1 MPPLRHAGGV
11 FRGRY
16 QLYLPYLKGSRTLL
30 VLSLLAA
37 VVFAA
42 ANAFGLPFLMG
53 KVLPAVFRDEA
64 PLLWGASTFGG
75 FSPEQVAPVGAT
87 PLLSWPQWLGGGP
100 IFFLPKGHELLFA
113 VAFLPAVMLVRGLG
127 EFFSTYLLNLAG
139 LRVIEAVRRDVF
151 GRLQQM
157 HLGFFGR
164 HSVGDLM
171 ARLIGDANSVRLVLV
186 DVSNDLIV
194 QPLTLVF
201 ALGYVVWV
209 CLSHD
214 SGFWFLACLLV
225 VPVAVL
231 MVRSVALRI
240 QRRTQQGLTS
250 ASDLNS
256 IAIENLQSAREIRA
270 YGLQERESER
280 FNQAS
285 REGLRIQGKLV
296 RYEKSLSPLVELT
309 AALGIAAAIAVGAMN
324 GFTLPELLSLIV
336 AFYFAYGPI
345 KRLGNVASRLSMAA
359 PGLARLEEVLRS
371 EIEVADAADA
381 RPLARVRGDLEFA
394 GVSFGYGAEPVL
406 AGVTLSIPAG
416 QSVALVGP
424 SGAGK
429 STFVNLVPRFF
440 DPQQGLIRID
450 GQDLRSVRQQDLRA
464 NIALVSQEPVLFNE
478 SILENIR
485 LGRPAATDAEVR
497 EAARLAGAL
506 DFIEAQ
512 PEGFQTKVGERG
524 GRLSGGQRQRVSI
537 ARAFLKDAPVL
548 ILDEAT
554 SALDTDTERS
564 IQQSLALLMKGRT
577 TLIVAHRFSTIRDVG
592 RVLVFDGGRIVAD
605 GPREA
610 VYASSELFR
619 RLWDNQS
626 KNLA

>member
-1 MPPLRHAGGV
+1 M

-16 QLYLPYLKGSRTLL
+16 KLYLPYLKGSRTLL
-30 VLSLLAA
+30 FLSLLAA
-37 VVFAA
+37 IVFAA
-42 ANAFGLPFLMG
+42 ANAFGLPFLVG
-53 KVLPAVFRDEA
+53 KVLPAVFGDAATRAA
-64 PLLWGASTFGG
+64 PLLT
-75 FSPEQVAPVGAT
+75 
-87 PLLSWPQWLGGGP
+87 WPKWLGGQP
-100 IFFLPKGHELLFA
+100 AFSLPEGYEMAFA
-113 VAFLPAVMLVRGLG
+113 VAFLPAVMLIRGLG

-151 GRLQQM
+151 AKLQQL
-157 HLGFFGR
+157 HLGFFGKL
-164 HSVGDLM
+164 SIGDLLS
-171 ARLIGDANSVRLVLV
+171 RLIADANSVRLVLV

-194 QPLTLVF
+194 QPLSMVF
-201 ALGYVVWV
+201 ALAYVVFI
-209 CLSHD
+209 CFSHE
-214 SGFWFLACLLV
+214 SGYWFLACLLV
-225 VPVAVL
+225 VPAAVL
-231 MVRSVALRI
+231 LVRSVAVRI
-240 QRRTQQGLTS
+240 QTRMRQGMES

-256 IAIENLQSAREIRA
+256 IAVENLQSAREVRA
-270 YGLQERESER
+270 YGLQEREAKR

-285 REGLRIQGKLV
+285 QEGLRIQGKLV
-296 RYEKSLSPLVELT
+296 RYEKALSPLVEIT
-309 AALGIAAAIAVGAMN
+309 AAVGISAAIAVGAMN
-324 GFTLPELLSLIV
+324 GFSMSELISLIV

-345 KRLGNVASRLSMAA
+345 KRLGNVSSRLSMAA
-359 PGLARLEEVLRS
+359 PGLVRLEEIILAK
-371 EIEVADAADA
+371 IEVDDAPDA
-381 RPLARVRGDLEFA
+381 RPLGLVRGDLEMR
-394 GVSFGYGAEPVL
+394 GVSFSYGADPVL
-406 AGVTLSIPAG
+406 ADVSLKIPTG

-440 DPQQGLIRID
+440 DPQQGTILID
-450 GQDLRSVRQQDLRA
+450 GYDLRQVRQADLRA

-497 EAARLAGAL
+497 EAARLAGAFE
-506 DFIEAQ
+506 FIEAQ
-512 PEGFQTKVGERG
+512 PEGFLTKVGERG

-537 ARAFLKDAPVL
+537 ARAFLKDAPIL

-577 TLIVAHRFSTIRDVG
+577 TLIVAHRFSTIRDVD

-605 GPREA
+605 GTREA

-619 RLWDNQS
+619 RLWDNQA

>member
-1 MPPLRHAGGV
+1 V

-16 QLYLPYLKGSRTLL
+16 KLYLPYLKGSRTLL
-30 VLSLLAA
+30 FLSLLAA
-37 VVFAA
+37 IVFAA
-42 ANAFGLPFLMG
+42 ANAFGLPFLVG
-53 KVLPAVFRDEA
+53 KVLPAVFGDAATRAA
-64 PLLWGASTFGG
+64 PLLTW
-75 FSPEQVAPVGAT
+75 PE
-87 PLLSWPQWLGGGP
+87 WLGGQP
-100 IFFLPKGHELLFA
+100 ALTLPKGYEMVFA
-113 VAFLPAVMLVRGLG
+113 VAFLPVVMLVRGLG

-151 GRLQQM
+151 AKLQQL

-164 HSVGDLM
+164 LSIGDLLS
-171 ARLIGDANSVRLVLV
+171 RLITDANAVRLVLV

-194 QPLTLVF
+194 QPLTLIF

-214 SGFWFLACLLV
+214 GGYWFLACLLV
-225 VPVAVL
+225 VPASVL
-231 MVRSVALRI
+231 LVRSVAVRI
-240 QRRTQQGLTS
+240 QRRTRQGMES

-256 IAIENLQSAREIRA
+256 IAIENLQSAREVRA
-270 YGLQERESER
+270 YGLQDREAKR

-285 REGLRIQGKLV
+285 QEGLRIQGKLV
-296 RYEKSLSPLVELT
+296 RYEKALSPLVELT
-309 AALGIAAAIAVGAMN
+309 AAAGIAAAIGFGASS

-345 KRLGNVASRLSMAA
+345 KRLGNVTSRLSMAA
-359 PGLARLEEVLRS
+359 PGLVRLEEVILAKL
-371 EIEVADAADA
+371 EVDDAAEA
-381 RPLARVRGDLEFA
+381 RPLARIRGDLEMS
-394 GVSFGYGAEPVL
+394 GVSFSYGADPVL
-406 AGVTLSIPAG
+406 ADVTLRIPAG

-440 DPQQGLIRID
+440 DPQQGSILID
-450 GQDLRSVRQQDLRA
+450 GHDLRQVRQADLRA
-464 NIALVSQEPVLFNE
+464 NIALVSQEPILFNE

-497 EAARLAGAL
+497 EAARLAGAFE
-506 DFIEAQ
+506 FIEAQ

-537 ARAFLKDAPVL
+537 ARAFLKDAPIL

-577 TLIVAHRFSTIRDVG
+577 TLIVAHRFSTIRDVD
-592 RVLVFDGGRIVAD
+592 RVLVFDDGRIVAD
-605 GPREA
+605 GTREA

-619 RLWDNQS
+619 RLWDNQA
-626 KNLA
+626 KNLV

>member
-1 MPPLRHAGGV
+1 M

-16 QLYLPYLKGSRTLL
+16 KLYLPYLKGSRTLL
-30 VLSLLAA
+30 GLSLVAA
-37 VVFAA
+37 IVFAA
-42 ANAFGLPFLMG
+42 ANAIGLPFLIG
-53 KVLPAVFRDEA
+53 KVLPAVFGDAASRA
-64 PLLWGASTFGG
+64 VPLLT
-75 FSPEQVAPVGAT
+75 
-87 PLLSWPQWLGGGP
+87 WPKWLGGQP
-100 IFFLPKGHELLFA
+100 AFFLPKGYEVAFA
-113 VAFLPAVMLVRGLG
+113 VGFLPAVWLIRGLG

-151 GRLQQM
+151 AKLQQL

-164 HSVGDLM
+164 HSIGDLLS
-171 ARLIGDANSVRLVLV
+171 RLISDPNSVRLVLV

-194 QPLTLVF
+194 QPLTLLF
-201 ALGYVVWV
+201 ALGYVVMI
-209 CLSHD
+209 CFSHD
-214 SGFWFLACLLV
+214 SGYWFLACLLV
-225 VPVAVL
+225 VPAAVL
-231 MVRSVALRI
+231 LVRGVATRI
-240 QRRTQQGLTS
+240 QKRMRQGMES

-256 IAIENLQSAREIRA
+256 IAVENLQSAREVRA
-270 YGLQERESER
+270 YGLQERESQR
-280 FNQAS
+280 FNLAS
-285 REGLRIQGKLV
+285 QEGLRIQGKLV
-296 RYEKSLSPLVELT
+296 RYEKALSPLVELT
-309 AALGIAAAIAVGAMN
+309 AAAGISGAIAVGAMN
-324 GFTLPELLSLIV
+324 GFTLPELISLIV

-359 PGLARLEEVLRS
+359 PGLVRLEEVILAP
-371 EIEVADAADA
+371 IEVADATEA
-381 RPLARVRGDLEFA
+381 RPLARVRGDLEMS
-394 GVSFGYGAEPVL
+394 GVSFSYGADAVL
-406 AGVTLSIPAG
+406 VDVTLKIPAG

-440 DPQQGLIRID
+440 DPQQGTIRID
-450 GQDLRSVRQQDLRA
+450 GHDLRAVRQADLRA

-485 LGRPAATDAEVR
+485 LGRPAASDAEVR

-506 DFIEAQ
+506 EFIEAQ
-512 PEGFQTKVGERG
+512 PEGFLTKVGERG

-537 ARAFLKDAPVL
+537 ARAFLKDAPIL

-577 TLIVAHRFSTIRDVG
+577 TLIVAHRFSTIRDVN

-605 GPREA
+605 GTRES
-610 VYASSELFR
+610 VYATSDLFR
-619 RLWDNQS
+619 RLWDNQA

>member
-1 MPPLRHAGGV
+1 M

-16 QLYLPYLKGSRTLL
+16 KLYLPYLKGSRTLL
-30 VLSLLAA
+30 AFSLLAA

-53 KVLPAVFRDEA
+53 KVLPAVFGDEA
-64 PLLWGASTFGG
+64 ARS
-75 FSPEQVAPVGAT
+75 A
-87 PLLSWPQWLGGGP
+87 PLLSWPDRLGGGP
-100 IFFLPKGHELLFA
+100 ILFLPKGHELLFA
-113 VAFLPAVMLVRGLG
+113 VAFLPAVMLIRGLG

-151 GRLQQM
+151 AKLQQL

-164 HSVGDLM
+164 LSIGDLLS
-171 ARLIGDANSVRLVLV
+171 RLIADANSVRLVLV

-214 SGFWFLACLLV
+214 GGYWFLACLLV
-225 VPVAVL
+225 VPAAVLLVRGVAV
-231 MVRSVALRI
+231 RI
-240 QRRTQQGLTS
+240 QRRTRQGMES

-256 IAIENLQSAREIRA
+256 IAVENLQSAREVRA
-270 YGLQERESER
+270 YGLQEREAQR

-285 REGLRIQGKLV
+285 QEGLRIQGKLV
-296 RYEKSLSPLVELT
+296 RYEKALSPLVELT
-309 AALGIAAAIAVGAMN
+309 AAAGIAAAIGFGASN

-359 PGLARLEEVLRS
+359 PGLTRLEEILLAPA
-371 EIEVADAADA
+371 EVADLDDA
-381 RPLARVRGDLEFA
+381 RPLARVRGDLERRDVTFR
-394 GVSFGYGAEPVL
+394 YGADPVL
-406 AGVTLSIPAG
+406 VDVTLKVPAG

-440 DPQQGLIRID
+440 DPQKGSILVD
-450 GQDLRSVRQQDLRA
+450 GQDLRAVRQSDLRS

-497 EAARLAGAL
+497 EAARQAGAL
-506 DFIEAQ
+506 EFIEAQ
-512 PEGFQTKVGERG
+512 PEGFLTKVGERG

-577 TLIVAHRFSTIRDVG
+577 TLIVAHRFSTIRDVD
-592 RVLVFDGGRIVAD
+592 RVLVFDSGRIVAD
-605 GPREA
+605 GTRDA
-610 VYASSELFR
+610 VYASSDLFR

-626 KNLA
+626 KAPA

>member
-1 MPPLRHAGGV
+1 M

-16 QLYLPYLKGSRTLL
+16 KLYLPYLKGSRTLL
-30 VLSLLAA
+30 FLSLVAA
-37 VVFAA
+37 IVFAA
-42 ANAFGLPFLMG
+42 ANAIGLPFLIG
-53 KVLPAVFRDEA
+53 KVLPAVFGDEA
-64 PLLWGASTFGG
+64 SRAVPLLT
-75 FSPEQVAPVGAT
+75 
-87 PLLSWPQWLGGGP
+87 WPKWLGGQP
-100 IFFLPKGHELLFA
+100 AFYLPKGHEVAFA
-113 VAFLPAVMLVRGLG
+113 VAFLPAVWLVRGLG
-127 EFFSTYLLNLAG
+127 EFFSTFLLNLAG

-151 GRLQQM
+151 AKLQQL
-157 HLGFFGR
+157 HLGFFGK
-164 HSVGDLM
+164 HSIGDLLS
-171 ARLIGDANSVRLVLV
+171 RLISDPNSVRLVLV

-194 QPLTLVF
+194 QPLTLLF
-201 ALGYVVWV
+201 ALGYVVMI
-209 CLSHD
+209 CFAHD
-214 SGFWFLACLLV
+214 QGYWFLACLLV
-225 VPVAVL
+225 VPASVFLVRGVA
-231 MVRSVALRI
+231 MRI
-240 QRRTQQGLTS
+240 QKRMRQGMES

-256 IAIENLQSAREIRA
+256 IAVENLQSAREVRA
-270 YGLQERESER
+270 YGLQGRESQR

-285 REGLRIQGKLV
+285 QEGLRIQGKLV
-296 RYEKSLSPLVELT
+296 RYEKALSPLVELT
-309 AALGIAAAIAVGAMN
+309 AAAGISAAIAVGAMN
-324 GFTLPELLSLIV
+324 GFTLAELISLIV

-359 PGLARLEEVLRS
+359 PGLVRLEEVIVAP
-371 EIEVADAADA
+371 IEVADAVDA
-381 RPLARVRGDLEFA
+381 RPLARVRGDLEMS
-394 GVSFGYGAEPVL
+394 GVSFSYGSDPVL
-406 AGVTLSIPAG
+406 VGVTLSIPAG

-440 DPQQGLIRID
+440 DPQQGAILID
-450 GQDLRSVRQQDLRA
+450 GHDLRAVRQGDLRA

-506 DFIEAQ
+506 EFIEAQ
-512 PEGFQTKVGERG
+512 PDGFLTKVGERG

-537 ARAFLKDAPVL
+537 ARAFLKDAPLL

-577 TLIVAHRFSTIRDVG
+577 TLIVAHRFSTIRDVD

-605 GPREA
+605 GTRES
-610 VYASSELFR
+610 VYASSDLFR
-619 RLWDNQS
+619 RLWDNQA

>member
-1 MPPLRHAGGV
+1 ML
-11 FRGRY
+11 RGRY

-30 VLSLLAA
+30 TLSLLAA

-64 PLLWGASTFGG
+64 PLLWGASTLGG

-209 CLSHD
+209 CLSHE

-345 KRLGNVASRLSMAA
+345 KRLGNVTSRLSMAA

-394 GVSFGYGAEPVL
+394 DVRFGYGAEPVL
-406 AGVTLSIPAG
+406 AEVTLRIPAG

-450 GQDLRSVRQQDLRA
+450 GEDLRAVRQADLRA

-537 ARAFLKDAPVL
+537 ARAFLKDAPLL

-564 IQQSLALLMKGRT
+564 IQLSLAQLMKGRT
-577 TLIVAHRFSTIRDVG
+577 TLIVAHRFSTIRDVD

>member
-1 MPPLRHAGGV
+1 ML
-11 FRGRY
+11 RGRY
-16 QLYLPYLKGSRTLL
+16 QLYLPYLKGSRLL
-30 VLSLLAA
+30 LALSLFAA
-37 VVFAA
+37 TVFAA

-53 KVLPAVFRDEA
+53 KVLPAVFGDEA
-64 PLLWGASTFGG
+64 ARS
-75 FSPEQVAPVGAT
+75 A
-87 PLLSWPQWLGGGP
+87 PLLSWPGWLGGAP
-100 IFFLPKGHELLFA
+100 LLTLPKGHEMLFA

-164 HSVGDLM
+164 LSVGDLL
-171 ARLIGDANSVRLVLV
+171 ARLISDANSVRLVLV

-194 QPLTLVF
+194 QPLTLLF
-201 ALGYVVWV
+201 ALGYVVYV
-209 CLSHD
+209 CFSHD
-214 SGFWFLACLLV
+214 GGFWFLACLLV
-225 VPVAVL
+225 VPAAVL
-231 MVRSVALRI
+231 LVRSMALRI
-240 QRRTQQGLTS
+240 QRRTQQGLVS
-250 ASDLNS
+250 SSGLNS
-256 IAIENLQSAREIRA
+256 IAVENLQSAREIRA
-270 YGLQERESER
+270 YGLQERESRR
-280 FNQAS
+280 FNEAS
-285 REGLRIQGKLV
+285 QEGLRIQGKLV
-296 RYEKSLSPLVELT
+296 RYEKALSPLVELT
-309 AALGIAAAIAVGAMN
+309 AAAGIAAAIGFGAVG
-324 GFTLPELLSLIV
+324 GFTLPELLARSV
-336 AFYFAYGPI
+336 AFYFAFGPI

-359 PGLARLEEVLRS
+359 PGLARLEEILRA
-371 EIEVADAADA
+371 EVEVADAPDA
-381 RPLARVRGDLEFA
+381 RALGRVRGDLEFA
-394 GVSFGYGAEPVL
+394 AVSFGYGAEPVL
-406 AGVTLSIPAG
+406 ADVTLRIPAG

-440 DPQQGLIRID
+440 DPRQGVIRID
-450 GQDLRSVRQQDLRA
+450 GQDLRSVRQADLRA

-485 LGRPAATDAEVR
+485 LGRPSASEDEVR

-506 DFIEAQ
+506 EFIEAQ
-512 PEGFQTKVGERG
+512 PEGFHTKVGERG

-554 SALDTDTERS
+554 SALDTDTERG

-592 RVLVFDGGRIVAD
+592 RVLVFDAGRIVAD
-605 GPREA
+605 GPRDQ

-626 KNLA
+626 KDLG

>member
-1 MPPLRHAGGV
+1 V

-16 QLYLPYLKGSRTLL
+16 KLYLPYLKGSRTLL
-30 VLSLLAA
+30 ALSLLAA

-53 KVLPAVFRDEA
+53 KVLPAVFGDEA
-64 PLLWGASTFGG
+64 ARS
-75 FSPEQVAPVGAT
+75 A
-87 PLLSWPQWLGGGP
+87 PLLSWPDRLGGGP
-100 IFFLPKGHELLFA
+100 ILFLPKGHELLFA

-151 GRLQQM
+151 AKLQNL

-164 HSVGDLM
+164 LSIGDLLS
-171 ARLIGDANSVRLVLV
+171 RLIADANSVRLVLV

-201 ALGYVVWV
+201 SLGYVVWV
-209 CLSHD
+209 CLSHE
-214 SGFWFLACLLV
+214 GGYWFLACLLV
-225 VPVAVL
+225 VPAAVL
-231 MVRSVALRI
+231 LVRSVAVRI
-240 QRRTQQGLTS
+240 QRRTRQGMES
-250 ASDLNS
+250 ASELNS
-256 IAIENLQSAREIRA
+256 IAVENLQSAREVRA
-270 YGLQERESER
+270 YGLQEREAKR
-280 FNQAS
+280 FNLAS
-285 REGLRIQGKLV
+285 QEGLRLQGKLV
-296 RYEKSLSPLVELT
+296 RYEKAVSPLVELT
-309 AALGIAAAIAVGAMN
+309 AAMGIAGAIAFGASN

-345 KRLGNVASRLSMAA
+345 KRLGNVSSRLSMAA
-359 PGLARLEEVLRS
+359 PGLVRLEEVILAPV
-371 EIEVADAADA
+371 EVADAADA
-381 RPLARVRGDLEFA
+381 CALRRVRGDIEMK
-394 GVSFGYGAEPVL
+394 GVAFRYGADPVL
-406 AGVTLSIPAG
+406 ADVTLKIPAG

-440 DPQQGLIRID
+440 DPQQGAISID
-450 GQDLRSVRQQDLRA
+450 GQDLREVRQADLRA

-485 LGRPAATDAEVR
+485 LGRPADTDAEVR
-497 EAARLAGAL
+497 EAARQAGAL
-506 DFIEAQ
+506 EFIEAQ
-512 PEGFQTKVGERG
+512 PEGFLTKVGERG
-524 GRLSGGQRQRVSI
+524 GRLSGGQRQRISI

-577 TLIVAHRFSTIRDVG
+577 TLIVAHRFSTIRDVD

-605 GPREA
+605 GTREA
-610 VYASSELFR
+610 VYASSDLFR

-626 KNLA
+626 KGPA

>member
-1 MPPLRHAGGV
+1 ML
-11 FRGRY
+11 RGRY
-16 QLYLPYLKGSRTLL
+16 QLYLPYLKGSRLL
-30 VLSLLAA
+30 LALSLLAA
-37 VVFAA
+37 VVFAS

-53 KVLPAVFRDEA
+53 KVLPAVFGDEAARAA
-64 PLLWGASTFGG
+64 PLLYW
-75 FSPEQVAPVGAT
+75 PEA
-87 PLLSWPQWLGGGP
+87 LGGGP
-100 IFFLPKGHELLFA
+100 LLHLPKGHEMLFA
-113 VAFLPAVMLVRGLG
+113 VAFLPVVMLVRGLG

-157 HLGFFGR
+157 HLGFFGQ

-171 ARLIGDANSVRLVLV
+171 ARLINDANAVRLVLV

-201 ALGYVVWV
+201 ALGYVTWV
-209 CLSHD
+209 CLAHD
-214 SGFWFLACLLV
+214 GGFWFLACLLV
-225 VPVAVL
+225 VPAAVL
-231 MVRSVALRI
+231 LVRSLALRI
-240 QRRTQQGLTS
+240 QRRTRQGLAS
-250 ASDLNS
+250 ASDLNG
-256 IAIENLQSAREIRA
+256 IAVENLQSVREVRA
-270 YGLQERESER
+270 YGLQEREVRR
-280 FNQAS
+280 FDQAS

-296 RYEKSLSPLVELT
+296 RYEKSLSPLIEF
-309 AALGIAAAIAVGAMN
+309 AAAAGIAAAIGFGAAG

-336 AFYFAYGPI
+336 AFYFAYGPV
-345 KRLGNVASRLSMAA
+345 KRLGNVTSRMSIAA
-359 PGLARLEEVLRS
+359 PGLARLEEVLRA
-371 EIEVADAADA
+371 EIEVADAPDA
-381 RPLARVRGDLEFA
+381 RPLPRVRGDLEFA
-394 GVSFGYGAEPVL
+394 GVGFGYGAEPVL
-406 AGVTLSIPAG
+406 ADVTLRIPAG

-429 STFVNLVPRFF
+429 STFVNLVPRFY
-440 DPQQGLIRID
+440 DPRQGAIRID
-450 GQDLRSVRQQDLRA
+450 GQDLRSVRQADLRA
-464 NIALVSQEPVLFNE
+464 NIALVSQEPVLFDE

-497 EAARLAGAL
+497 EAARLAGAA

-512 PEGFQTKVGERG
+512 PEGFHTKVGERG

-592 RVLVFDGGRIVAD
+592 RVLVFDAGRIVAD

-626 KNLA
+626 KDLG

>member
-1 MPPLRHAGGV
+1 V

-16 QLYLPYLKGSRTLL
+16 KLYLPYLKGSRTLL
-30 VLSLLAA
+30 FLSLLAA
-37 VVFAA
+37 IVFAA
-42 ANAFGLPFLMG
+42 ANAFGLPFLVG
-53 KVLPAVFRDEA
+53 KVLPAVFGDAATRAA
-64 PLLWGASTFGG
+64 PLLTW
-75 FSPEQVAPVGAT
+75 PE
-87 PLLSWPQWLGGGP
+87 WLGGQP
-100 IFFLPKGHELLFA
+100 ALTLPKGYEMVFA

-151 GRLQQM
+151 AKLQQL

-164 HSVGDLM
+164 LSIGDLLS
-171 ARLIGDANSVRLVLV
+171 RLIADANSVRLVLV

-194 QPLTLVF
+194 QPLSMVF
-201 ALGYVVWV
+201 ALAYVVFI
-209 CLSHD
+209 CFSHD
-214 SGFWFLACLLV
+214 SGYWFLACLLV
-225 VPVAVL
+225 VPAAVL
-231 MVRSVALRI
+231 LVRSVAVRI
-240 QRRTQQGLTS
+240 QTRMRQGMES

-256 IAIENLQSAREIRA
+256 IAVENLQSAREVRA
-270 YGLQERESER
+270 YGLQEREAKR

-285 REGLRIQGKLV
+285 QEGLRIQGKLV
-296 RYEKSLSPLVELT
+296 RYEKALSPLVEIT
-309 AALGIAAAIAVGAMN
+309 AAVGISAAIAVGAMN
-324 GFTLPELLSLIV
+324 GFSMSELISLII

-345 KRLGNVASRLSMAA
+345 KRLGNVSSRLSMAA
-359 PGLARLEEVLRS
+359 PGLVRLEEVILAKV
-371 EIEVADAADA
+371 EVDDVPDA
-381 RPLARVRGDLEFA
+381 RPLARIRGDLEMS
-394 GVSFGYGAEPVL
+394 GVSFSYGADPVL
-406 AGVTLSIPAG
+406 VDITLKIPAG

-440 DPQQGLIRID
+440 DPQQGAILID
-450 GQDLRSVRQQDLRA
+450 GYDLRQVRQADLRA

-485 LGRPAATDAEVR
+485 LGRPAATDAEVHA
-497 EAARLAGAL
+497 AARLAGAFE
-506 DFIEAQ
+506 FIEAQ
-512 PEGFQTKVGERG
+512 PEGFLTKVGERG

-537 ARAFLKDAPVL
+537 ARAFLKDAPLL

-577 TLIVAHRFSTIRDVG
+577 TLIVAHRFSTIRDVD

-605 GPREA
+605 GTRES

-619 RLWDNQS
+619 RLWDNQA

>member
-1 MPPLRHAGGV
+1 M
-11 FRGRY
+11 FRRRY

-53 KVLPAVFRDEA
+53 KVLPAVFGDDAARA
-64 PLLWGASTFGG
+64 A
-75 FSPEQVAPVGAT
+75 
-87 PLLSWPQWLGGGP
+87 PLLSWPEWLGGGAMLY
-100 IFFLPKGHELLFA
+100 LPKGHEMLFA
-113 VAFLPAVMLVRGLG
+113 VAFLPVVMLIRGLG

-171 ARLIGDANSVRLVLV
+171 ARLISDANSVRLVLV

-209 CLSHD
+209 CFSRD

-225 VPVAVL
+225 VPMAVL
-231 MVRSVALRI
+231 LVRAVARRI
-240 QRRTQQGLTS
+240 QRRTQEGLVS
-250 ASDLNS
+250 SSDLNS
-256 IAIENLQSAREIRA
+256 IAVENLQSAREIRA

-296 RYEKSLSPLVELT
+296 RYEKALSPLIELT
-309 AALGIAAAIAVGAMN
+309 AAVGIAAAIGLGAVG

-345 KRLGNVASRLSMAA
+345 KRLGNVTSRLSMAA
-359 PGLARLEEVLRS
+359 PGLARLEEVLRARS
-371 EIEVADAADA
+371 EVPDAADA
-381 RPLARVRGDLEFA
+381 RPLARVRGDLEFV
-394 GVSFGYGAEPVL
+394 GVNFGYGAEPVL
-406 AGVTLSIPAG
+406 ADVTLSIPAG

-440 DPQQGLIRID
+440 DPRQGLIRID
-450 GQDLRSVRQQDLRA
+450 GQDLRSVRQSDLRA
-464 NIALVSQEPVLFNE
+464 NIALVSQEPVLFDE

-485 LGRPAATDAEVR
+485 LGRPTATDAEVR

-512 PEGFQTKVGERG
+512 PEGFRTKVGERG

-592 RVLVFDGGRIVAD
+592 RVLVFDAGRIVAD
-605 GPREA
+605 GTREQ

-626 KNLA
+626 KNLG

>member
-1 MPPLRHAGGV
+1 VFPPRPPFATLGGV

-16 QLYLPYLKGSRTLL
+16 QLYLPYLKGSRLL
-30 VLSLLAA
+30 LALSLCSA

-53 KVLPAVFRDEA
+53 KVLPAVFGDEA
-64 PLLWGASTFGG
+64 AR
-75 FSPEQVAPVGAT
+75 AA
-87 PLLSWPQWLGGGP
+87 PLLSWPEQLGGGALLY
-100 IFFLPKGHELLFA
+100 LPKGYEMAFA

-164 HSVGDLM
+164 YSVGDLL
-171 ARLIGDANSVRLVLV
+171 ARLITDANSVRLVLV

-209 CLSHD
+209 CVSHD

-225 VPVAVL
+225 VPAAVL
-231 MVRSVALRI
+231 LVRTVARRI
-240 QRRTQQGLTS
+240 QTRTYQGLTS
-250 ASDLNS
+250 SSDLNG
-256 IAIENLQSAREIRA
+256 IAVENLQSAREIRA
-270 YGLQERESER
+270 YGLQEREGRR
-280 FNQAS
+280 FDAAS

-296 RYEKSLSPLVELT
+296 RYEKALSPLIELT
-309 AALGIAAAIAVGAMN
+309 AAAGIAAAIGFGAMN

-336 AFYFAYGPI
+336 AFYFAYGPV
-345 KRLGNVASRLSMAA
+345 KRLGNVTSRLSMAA
-359 PGLARLEEVLRS
+359 PGLARLEEILRAPV
-371 EIEVADAADA
+371 EVADGADA
-381 RPLARVRGDLEFA
+381 RPLARVSGDLEFV
-394 GVSFGYGAEPVL
+394 GVSFGYGADPVL
-406 AGVTLSIPAG
+406 ADVTLRIPAG

-440 DPQQGLIRID
+440 DPQAGVIRID
-450 GQDLRSVRQQDLRA
+450 GQDLRAVRQADLRA
-464 NIALVSQEPVLFNE
+464 NIALVSQEPVLFDE

-506 DFIEAQ
+506 EFIEAQ
-512 PEGFQTKVGERG
+512 PEGFHTKVGERG

-554 SALDTDTERS
+554 SALDTDTERG

-592 RVLVFDGGRIVAD
+592 RVLVFEGGRIVAD
-605 GPREA
+605 GPREQ

-626 KNLA
+626 KDLG

>member
-1 MPPLRHAGGV
+1 V

-37 VVFAA
+37 VVFSA
-42 ANAFGLPFLMG
+42 ANALGLPFLVG
-53 KVLPAVFRDEA
+53 KVLPAVFGDEAARAA
-64 PLLWGASTFGG
+64 PLLT
-75 FSPEQVAPVGAT
+75 
-87 PLLSWPQWLGGGP
+87 WPKWLGGQP
-100 IFFLPKGHELLFA
+100 AFYLPKGHEMAFA
-113 VAFLPAVMLVRGLG
+113 IAFLPAVMLIRGLG

-151 GRLQQM
+151 AKLQQL

-164 HSVGDLM
+164 LTVGDLL
-171 ARLIGDANSVRLVLV
+171 ARLIADANSVRLVLV
-186 DVSNDLIV
+186 DVSNDVIV
-194 QPLTLVF
+194 QPLSMLF
-201 ALGYVVWV
+201 ALGYVVMV

-214 SGFWFLACLLV
+214 RGYWFLACLLV
-225 VPVAVL
+225 VPAAVL
-231 MVRSVALRI
+231 LVRTLAIRI
-240 QRRTQQGLTS
+240 QRRTRQGMES
-250 ASDLNS
+250 ASDLNG
-256 IAIENLQSAREIRA
+256 IAVENLQSAREVRA
-270 YGLQERESER
+270 YGLQEREAKR

-285 REGLRIQGKLV
+285 QEGLRIQGKLV
-296 RYEKSLSPLVELT
+296 RYEKAMSPLVEVT
-309 AALGIAAAIAVGAMN
+309 AALGISAAIGVGAMN
-324 GFTLPELLSLIV
+324 GFTMEELISLIV

-345 KRLGNVASRLSMAA
+345 KRLGNVSSRLSMAA
-359 PGLARLEEVLRS
+359 PGLARLEEIILAKP
-371 EIEVADAADA
+371 EVADVPEAG
-381 RPLARVRGDLEFA
+381 PLAAVRGDLEMR
-394 GVSFGYGAEPVL
+394 GVSFRYGADPVL
-406 AGVTLSIPAG
+406 VGVTLRIPAG

-440 DPQQGLIRID
+440 DPQEGAILID
-450 GQDLRSVRQQDLRA
+450 GHDLRAVRQADLRA

-485 LGRPAATDAEVR
+485 LGRPSATDAEVR

-506 DFIEAQ
+506 EFIEAQ
-512 PEGFQTKVGERG
+512 PEGFLTKVGERG

-564 IQQSLALLMKGRT
+564 IQQSLARLMKGRT
-577 TLIVAHRFSTIRDVG
+577 TLIVAHRFSTIRDVD
-592 RVLVFDGGRIVAD
+592 RVLVFEGGRVVAD
-605 GPREA
+605 GAREQ

-626 KNLA
+626 KDLG

>member
-1 MPPLRHAGGV
+1 V

-16 QLYLPYLKGSRTLL
+16 KLYLPYLKGSRTLL
-30 VLSLLAA
+30 FLSLLAA
-37 VVFAA
+37 IVFAA
-42 ANAFGLPFLMG
+42 ANAFGLPFLVG
-53 KVLPAVFRDEA
+53 KVLPAVFGDAATRAA
-64 PLLWGASTFGG
+64 PLLTW
-75 FSPEQVAPVGAT
+75 PE
-87 PLLSWPQWLGGGP
+87 WLGGQP
-100 IFFLPKGHELLFA
+100 ALTLPKGYEMVFA

-151 GRLQQM
+151 AKLQQL

-164 HSVGDLM
+164 LSIGDLLS
-171 ARLIGDANSVRLVLV
+171 RLIADANSVRLVLV

-194 QPLTLVF
+194 QPLSMVF
-201 ALGYVVWV
+201 ALAYVVFI
-209 CLSHD
+209 CFSHD
-214 SGFWFLACLLV
+214 SGYWFLACLLV
-225 VPVAVL
+225 VPAAVL
-231 MVRSVALRI
+231 LVRSVAVRI
-240 QRRTQQGLTS
+240 QTRMRQGMES

-256 IAIENLQSAREIRA
+256 IAVENLQSAREVRA
-270 YGLQERESER
+270 YGLQEREAKR

-285 REGLRIQGKLV
+285 QEGLRIQGKLV
-296 RYEKSLSPLVELT
+296 RYEKALSPLVELT
-309 AALGIAAAIAVGAMN
+309 AAAGIAAAIGFGASN

-345 KRLGNVASRLSMAA
+345 KRLGNVTSRLSMAA
-359 PGLARLEEVLRS
+359 PGLIRLEEIILAKV
-371 EIEVADAADA
+371 EVDDVPDA
-381 RPLARVRGDLEFA
+381 RPLARIRGDLEMS
-394 GVSFGYGAEPVL
+394 GVSFSYGADPVL
-406 AGVTLSIPAG
+406 VDVTLKIPAG

-429 STFVNLVPRFF
+429 STFVNMVPRFF
-440 DPQQGLIRID
+440 DPQQGAISID
-450 GQDLRSVRQQDLRA
+450 GHDLRAVRQADLRA

-485 LGRPAATDAEVR
+485 LGRPAATDAEVHA
-497 EAARLAGAL
+497 AARLAGAFE
-506 DFIEAQ
+506 FIEAQ
-512 PEGFQTKVGERG
+512 PEGFLTKVGERG

-537 ARAFLKDAPVL
+537 ARAFLKDAPIL

-577 TLIVAHRFSTIRDVG
+577 TLIVAHRFSTIRDVD
-592 RVLVFDGGRIVAD
+592 RVLVFDDGRIVAD
-605 GPREA
+605 GTREA

-619 RLWDNQS
+619 RLWDNQA
-626 KNLA
+626 KNLV

>member
-1 MPPLRHAGGV
+1 M

-16 QLYLPYLKGSRTLL
+16 KLYLPYLKGSRTLL
-30 VLSLLAA
+30 VFSLLAA

-53 KVLPAVFRDEA
+53 KVLPAVFGDEA
-64 PLLWGASTFGG
+64 ARS
-75 FSPEQVAPVGAT
+75 A
-87 PLLSWPQWLGGGP
+87 PLLSWPDRLGGGP
-100 IFFLPKGHELLFA
+100 ILFLPKGHELLFA

-151 GRLQQM
+151 AKLQNL

-164 HSVGDLM
+164 LSIGDLLS
-171 ARLIGDANSVRLVLV
+171 RLIADANSVRLVLV

-201 ALGYVVWV
+201 SLGYVVWV
-209 CLSHD
+209 CLSHE
-214 SGFWFLACLLV
+214 GGYWFLACLLV
-225 VPVAVL
+225 VPAAVL
-231 MVRSVALRI
+231 LVRSVAVRI
-240 QRRTQQGLTS
+240 QRRTRQGMES
-250 ASDLNS
+250 ASELNS
-256 IAIENLQSAREIRA
+256 IAVENLQSAREVRA
-270 YGLQERESER
+270 YGLQEREAKR
-280 FNQAS
+280 FNLAS
-285 REGLRIQGKLV
+285 QEGLRLQGKLV
-296 RYEKSLSPLVELT
+296 RYEKAVSPLVELT
-309 AALGIAAAIAVGAMN
+309 AAMGIAGAIAFGASN

-345 KRLGNVASRLSMAA
+345 KRLGNVSSRLSMAA
-359 PGLARLEEVLRS
+359 PGLVRLEEVILAPV
-371 EIEVADAADA
+371 EVADAADA
-381 RPLARVRGDLEFA
+381 CALRRVRGDIEMK
-394 GVSFGYGAEPVL
+394 GVAFRYGADPVL
-406 AGVTLSIPAG
+406 ADVTLKIPAG

-440 DPQQGLIRID
+440 DPQQGAISID
-450 GQDLRSVRQQDLRA
+450 GQDLRAVRQADLRS

-497 EAARLAGAL
+497 EAARQAGAL
-506 DFIEAQ
+506 EFIEAQ
-512 PEGFQTKVGERG
+512 PEGFLTKVGERG
-524 GRLSGGQRQRVSI
+524 GRLSGGQRQRISI

-577 TLIVAHRFSTIRDVG
+577 TLIVAHRFSTIRDVD

-605 GPREA
+605 GTREA
-610 VYASSELFR
+610 VYASSDLFR

-626 KNLA
+626 KAPA

>member
-1 MPPLRHAGGV
+1 M

-30 VLSLLAA
+30 TLSLLAA
-37 VVFAA
+37 IVFAA

-53 KVLPAVFRDEA
+53 KVLPAVFGDEA
-64 PLLWGASTFGG
+64 AR
-75 FSPEQVAPVGAT
+75 AA
-87 PLLSWPQWLGGGP
+87 PLLSWPEKFGGGA
-100 IFFLPKGHELLFA
+100 ILHLPKGYEMLFA
-113 VAFLPAVMLVRGLG
+113 VAFLPVVMLIRGLG

-151 GRLQQM
+151 GKLQQM
-157 HLGFFGR
+157 HLGFFSR

-171 ARLIGDANSVRLVLV
+171 ARLITDANSVRLVLV

-214 SGFWFLACLLV
+214 GGYWFLVCLLV
-225 VPVAVL
+225 VPAAVL
-231 MVRSVALRI
+231 LVRSVALRI
-240 QRRTQQGLTS
+240 QRRTRQGLES

-256 IAIENLQSAREIRA
+256 IAVENLQAAREIRA
-270 YGLQERESER
+270 YGLQEREAQR
-280 FNQAS
+280 FSRAS
-285 REGLRIQGKLV
+285 QEGLRIQGKLV
-296 RYEKSLSPLVELT
+296 RYEKALSPLIELT
-309 AALGIAAAIAVGAMN
+309 AAAGIAAAIGFGASN

-336 AFYFAYGPI
+336 AFYFAYGPV
-345 KRLGNVASRLSMAA
+345 KRLGGVTSRLSMAA
-359 PGLARLEEVLRS
+359 PGLARLEEVILAPV
-371 EIEVADAADA
+371 EVADLADA
-381 RPLARVRGDLEFA
+381 RPLARVRGDLEFT
-394 GVSFGYGAEPVL
+394 GVSFAYGAEPVL
-406 AGVTLSIPAG
+406 ADVTLKIPAG

-450 GQDLRSVRQQDLRA
+450 GQDLRAVRQADLRA

-506 DFIEAQ
+506 EFIEAQ

-577 TLIVAHRFSTIRDVG
+577 TLIVAHRFSTIRDVS

-605 GPREA
+605 GPREQ

>member
-1 MPPLRHAGGV
+1 V

-16 QLYLPYLKGSRTLL
+16 QLYLPYLKGSRLL
-30 VLSLLAA
+30 LALSLVSAI
-37 VVFAA
+37 VFAA

-53 KVLPAVFRDEA
+53 KVLPAVFGDEA
-64 PLLWGASTFGG
+64 AR
-75 FSPEQVAPVGAT
+75 AA
-87 PLLSWPQWLGGGP
+87 PLLSWPEWLGGGVLLR
-100 IFFLPKGHELLFA
+100 LPKGYEMLFA
-113 VAFLPAVMLVRGLG
+113 VAFLPVVMLIRGLG

-164 HSVGDLM
+164 HTVGDLL
-171 ARLIGDANSVRLVLV
+171 ARLISDANAVRLVLV

-201 ALGYVVWV
+201 ALAYVVWV

-214 SGFWFLACLLV
+214 GGFWFIACLLV
-225 VPVAVL
+225 VPAAVL
-231 MVRSVALRI
+231 LVRGVARRI

-256 IAIENLQSAREIRA
+256 IAVENLQSAREIRA
-270 YGLQERESER
+270 YGLQERESRR
-280 FNQAS
+280 FNEAS
-285 REGLRIQGKLV
+285 QEGLRIQGKLV
-296 RYEKSLSPLVELT
+296 RYEKALSPLIEIT
-309 AALGIAAAIAVGAMN
+309 AAAGIAAAIGFGAAN
-324 GFTLPELLSLIV
+324 GFTLPELLSLIT
-336 AFYFAYGPI
+336 AFYFAYGPV
-345 KRLGNVASRLSMAA
+345 KRLGGVTSRLSMAA
-359 PGLARLEEVLRS
+359 PGLARLEEILRA
-371 EIEVADAADA
+371 EVEVADAPDA
-381 RPLARVRGDLEFA
+381 RALPRVRGDIEFTE
-394 GVSFGYGAEPVL
+394 VSFGYGADPVL
-406 AGVTLSIPAG
+406 AEVTLRIPAG

-440 DPQQGLIRID
+440 DPRQGVIRID
-450 GQDLRSVRQQDLRA
+450 GHDLRSVRQADLRA

-506 DFIEAQ
+506 EFIEAQ

-524 GRLSGGQRQRVSI
+524 GRLSGGQRQRISI

-592 RVLVFDGGRIVAD
+592 RVLVFDAGRIVAD
-605 GPREA
+605 GPREQ

-626 KNLA
+626 KDLG

>member
-1 MPPLRHAGGV
+1 V

-16 QLYLPYLKGSRTLL
+16 KLYLPYLKGSRTLL
-30 VLSLLAA
+30 FLSLLAA
-37 VVFAA
+37 IVFAA
-42 ANAFGLPFLMG
+42 ANAFGLPFLVG
-53 KVLPAVFRDEA
+53 KVLPAVFGDAAARAA
-64 PLLWGASTFGG
+64 PLLTW
-75 FSPEQVAPVGAT
+75 PE
-87 PLLSWPQWLGGGP
+87 WLGGQP
-100 IFFLPKGHELLFA
+100 ALYLPKGYEMVFA
-113 VAFLPAVMLVRGLG
+113 VAFLPVVMLIRGLG

-151 GRLQQM
+151 AKLQQL

-164 HSVGDLM
+164 LSIGDLLS
-171 ARLIGDANSVRLVLV
+171 RLIADANSVRLVLV

-194 QPLTLVF
+194 QPLSMVF
-201 ALGYVVWV
+201 ALAYVVFI
-209 CLSHD
+209 CFSHD
-214 SGFWFLACLLV
+214 SGYWFLACLLV
-225 VPVAVL
+225 VPAAVL
-231 MVRSVALRI
+231 LVRSVAVRI
-240 QRRTQQGLTS
+240 QTRMRQGMES

-256 IAIENLQSAREIRA
+256 IAVENLQSAREVRA
-270 YGLQERESER
+270 YGLQEREAKR

-285 REGLRIQGKLV
+285 QEGLRIQGKLV
-296 RYEKSLSPLVELT
+296 RYEKALSPLVEIT
-309 AALGIAAAIAVGAMN
+309 AAIGISAAIAVGAMN
-324 GFTLPELLSLIV
+324 GFSMSELISLIV

-345 KRLGNVASRLSMAA
+345 KRLGNVSSRLSMAA
-359 PGLARLEEVLRS
+359 PGLVRLEEVILAKV
-371 EIEVADAADA
+371 EVDDAPDA
-381 RPLARVRGDLEFA
+381 RPLARIRGDLEMR
-394 GVSFGYGAEPVL
+394 GVTFRYGADPVL
-406 AGVTLSIPAG
+406 VDVTLKIPAG

-440 DPQQGLIRID
+440 DPQQGSILID
-450 GQDLRSVRQQDLRA
+450 GHDLRQVRQADLRA

-497 EAARLAGAL
+497 EAARLAGAFE
-506 DFIEAQ
+506 FIEAQ
-512 PEGFQTKVGERG
+512 PEGFLTKVGERG

-537 ARAFLKDAPVL
+537 ARAFLKDAPIL

-577 TLIVAHRFSTIRDVG
+577 TLIVAHRFSTIRDVD
-592 RVLVFDGGRIVAD
+592 RVLVFDDGRIVAD
-605 GPREA
+605 GTREA

-619 RLWDNQS
+619 RLWDNQA
-626 KNLA
+626 KNLV

>member
-1 MPPLRHAGGV
+1 V
-11 FRGRY
+11 FRSRY
-16 QLYLPYLKGSRTLL
+16 KLYLPYLKGSRTLL
-30 VLSLLAA
+30 LLSLLAA
-37 VVFAA
+37 IVFAA
-42 ANAFGLPFLMG
+42 ANAFGLPFLVG
-53 KVLPAVFRDEA
+53 KVLPAVFGDAATRAA
-64 PLLWGASTFGG
+64 PLLTW
-75 FSPEQVAPVGAT
+75 PE
-87 PLLSWPQWLGGGP
+87 WLGGQP
-100 IFFLPKGHELLFA
+100 ALTLPKGYEMVFA
-113 VAFLPAVMLVRGLG
+113 VAFLPVVMLVRGLG

-151 GRLQQM
+151 AKLQQL

-164 HSVGDLM
+164 LSIGDLLS
-171 ARLIGDANSVRLVLV
+171 RLITDANAVRLVLV

-194 QPLTLVF
+194 QPLTLIF

-214 SGFWFLACLLV
+214 GGYWFLACLLV
-225 VPVAVL
+225 VPASVL
-231 MVRSVALRI
+231 LVRSVAVRI
-240 QRRTQQGLTS
+240 QRRTRQGMES

-256 IAIENLQSAREIRA
+256 IAIENLQSAREVRA
-270 YGLQERESER
+270 YGLQDREAKR

-285 REGLRIQGKLV
+285 QEGLRIQGKLV
-296 RYEKSLSPLVELT
+296 RYEKALSPLVELT
-309 AALGIAAAIAVGAMN
+309 AAAGIAAAIGFGASS

-345 KRLGNVASRLSMAA
+345 KRLGNVTSRLSMAA
-359 PGLARLEEVLRS
+359 PGLVRLEEVILAKL
-371 EIEVADAADA
+371 EVDDAADA
-381 RPLARVRGDLEFA
+381 RPLARIRGDLEMS
-394 GVSFGYGAEPVL
+394 GVSFSYGADPVL
-406 AGVTLSIPAG
+406 VDVTLKIPAG

-440 DPQQGLIRID
+440 DPQQGSILID
-450 GQDLRSVRQQDLRA
+450 GHDLRQVRQADLRA
-464 NIALVSQEPVLFNE
+464 NIALVSQEPILFNE

-497 EAARLAGAL
+497 EAARLAGAFE
-506 DFIEAQ
+506 FIEAQ

-537 ARAFLKDAPVL
+537 ARAFLKDAPIL

-564 IQQSLALLMKGRT
+564 IQQSLALLMRGRT
-577 TLIVAHRFSTIRDVG
+577 TLIVAHRFSTIRDVD
-592 RVLVFDGGRIVAD
+592 RVLVFDDGRIVAD
-605 GPREA
+605 GTREA
-610 VYASSELFR
+610 VYASSDLFR
-619 RLWDNQS
+619 RLWDNQA

>member
-1 MPPLRHAGGV
+1 M

-16 QLYLPYLKGSRTLL
+16 KLYLPYLKGSRTLL
-30 VLSLLAA
+30 VFSLLAA

-53 KVLPAVFRDEA
+53 KVLPAVFGDEA
-64 PLLWGASTFGG
+64 ARS
-75 FSPEQVAPVGAT
+75 A
-87 PLLSWPQWLGGGP
+87 PLLSWPDRLGGGP
-100 IFFLPKGHELLFA
+100 ILFLPKGHELLFA

-151 GRLQQM
+151 AKLQNL

-164 HSVGDLM
+164 LSIGDLLS
-171 ARLIGDANSVRLVLV
+171 RLIADANSVRLVLV

-201 ALGYVVWV
+201 SLGYVVWV
-209 CLSHD
+209 CLSHE
-214 SGFWFLACLLV
+214 GGYWFLACLLV
-225 VPVAVL
+225 VPAAVL
-231 MVRSVALRI
+231 LVRSVAVRI
-240 QRRTQQGLTS
+240 QRRTRQGMES
-250 ASDLNS
+250 ASELNS
-256 IAIENLQSAREIRA
+256 IAVENLQSAREVRA
-270 YGLQERESER
+270 YGLQEREAKR
-280 FNQAS
+280 FNLAS
-285 REGLRIQGKLV
+285 QEGLRLQGKLV
-296 RYEKSLSPLVELT
+296 RYEKAVSPLVELT
-309 AALGIAAAIAVGAMN
+309 AAMGIAGAIAFGASN

-345 KRLGNVASRLSMAA
+345 KRLGNVSSRLSMAA
-359 PGLARLEEVLRS
+359 PGLVRLEEVILAPV
-371 EIEVADAADA
+371 EVADAVDA
-381 RPLARVRGDLEFA
+381 CALRRVRGDIEMK
-394 GVSFGYGAEPVL
+394 GVAFRYGADPVL
-406 AGVTLSIPAG
+406 ADVTLKIPAG

-440 DPQQGLIRID
+440 DPQQGAISID
-450 GQDLRSVRQQDLRA
+450 GQDLRAVRQADLRS

-497 EAARLAGAL
+497 EAARQAGAL
-506 DFIEAQ
+506 EFIEAQ
-512 PEGFQTKVGERG
+512 PEGFLTKVGERG
-524 GRLSGGQRQRVSI
+524 GRLSGGQRQRISI

-577 TLIVAHRFSTIRDVG
+577 TLIVAHRFSTIRDVD

-605 GPREA
+605 GTREA
-610 VYASSELFR
+610 VYASSDLFR

-626 KNLA
+626 KGPA

>member
-1 MPPLRHAGGV
+1 M

-53 KVLPAVFRDEA
+53 KVLPAVFGDDAARA
-64 PLLWGASTFGG
+64 A
-75 FSPEQVAPVGAT
+75 
-87 PLLSWPQWLGGGP
+87 PLLSWPEWLGGGAMLY
-100 IFFLPKGHELLFA
+100 LPKGHEMLFA
-113 VAFLPAVMLVRGLG
+113 VAFLPVVMLLRGLG

-171 ARLIGDANSVRLVLV
+171 ARLISDANSVRLVLV

-209 CLSHD
+209 CFSRD

-225 VPVAVL
+225 VPMAVL
-231 MVRSVALRI
+231 LVRAVARRI
-240 QRRTQQGLTS
+240 QRRTQEGLVS
-250 ASDLNS
+250 SSDLNS
-256 IAIENLQSAREIRA
+256 IAVENLQSAREIRA

-296 RYEKSLSPLVELT
+296 RYEKALSPLIELT
-309 AALGIAAAIAVGAMN
+309 AAVGIAAAIGFGAVG

-345 KRLGNVASRLSMAA
+345 KRLGNVTSRLSMAA
-359 PGLARLEEVLRS
+359 PGLARLEEVLRARS
-371 EIEVADAADA
+371 EVPDAADA
-381 RPLARVRGDLEFA
+381 RPLARVRGDLEFV
-394 GVSFGYGAEPVL
+394 GVNFGYGAEPVL
-406 AGVTLSIPAG
+406 ADVTLSIPAG

-440 DPQQGLIRID
+440 DPRQGLIRID
-450 GQDLRSVRQQDLRA
+450 GQDLRSVRQSDLRA
-464 NIALVSQEPVLFNE
+464 NIALVSQEPVLFDE

-512 PEGFQTKVGERG
+512 PEGFRTKVGERG

-554 SALDTDTERS
+554 SALDTDTERG

-577 TLIVAHRFSTIRDVG
+577 TLIVAHRFSTIRDVR
-592 RVLVFDGGRIVAD
+592 RVLVFDAGRIVAD
-605 GPREA
+605 GTREQ

-626 KNLA
+626 KNLG